1 MITVKTKSGFVC
13 AVRESVTNDFR
24 IVRLAADMR
33 SKDQEKRLTALAAY
47 PVLTLGEDVAD
58 QRYAHLAR
66 EDGSVPADAVE
77 AEVTEIVTL
86 AAGKNKEVKNS

>member
-33 SKDQEKRLTALAAY
+33 GKDEGKRLAALADY
-47 PVLTLGEDVAD
+47 PALILGEDGAD
-58 QRYAHLAR
+58 QLYAHLAR
-66 EDGSVPADAVE
+66 EDGSVPVDAVE
-77 AEVTEIVTL
+77 AEITEIVTI
-86 AAGKNKEVKNS
+86 AAEKNKELKNS

>member
-33 SKDQEKRLTALAAY
+33 GKDEGKRNAALAAY
-47 PVLTLGEDVAD
+47 PALILGEDGAE
-58 QRYAHLAR
+58 QLYAHLAR
-66 EDGSVPADAVE
+66 EDGSVPVDAVE

-86 AAGKNKEVKNS
+86 AAEKNKELKNS